1 MSSDQC
7 RAVADSIIQGRKAAT
22 AIGPISA
29 DFPQLTIDD
38 AYQIQSIVNQ
48 HRLDEGG
55 RVVGYKIGLTSEAVQ
70 QQLGVDQPDYGVL
83 FSDMEVLSGQP
94 VDCSGLIAP
103 KAEGEIGFCFKEDLD
118 KENLTFMELLSAID
132 YFFPVIEIVD
142 SVVADWKIGIVDTI
156 ADNASSA
163 LYMPGKRIFSP
174 QGVDFEALQVAIHSN
189 NECVASGRGSACLG
203 SPLLSAYW
211 LAKKLIE
218 LGTPIRKGQIV
229 LSGALA
235 PMVSLIPGQQYS
247 FRFEGLDE
255 ISLNAE

>member
-1 MSSDQC
+1 MSSEQYT
-7 RAVADSIIQGRKAAT
+7 AVAESIIQGRNTAKA
-22 AIGPISA
+22 ISPIST
-29 DFPQLTIDD
+29 DFPELTIDD
-38 AYQIQSIVNQ
+38 AYQIQSMVNQ
-48 HRLDEGG
+48 RRLAEGA
-55 RVVGYKIGLTSEAVQ
+55 RVVGYKIGLTSQVVQ

-83 FSDMEVLSGQP
+83 FGDMEVLSGEP
-94 VDCSGLIAP
+94 IDCRGLIAP

-163 LYMPGKRIFSP
+163 LYMPGKRFFSP
-174 QGVDFEALQVAIHSN
+174 KGVDFEALSVAIYSN
-189 NECVASGRGSACLG
+189 NESVASGQGSACLG

-218 LGTPIRKGQIV
+218 LKTPIRKGQIV

-235 PMVSLIPGQQYS
+235 PMVNLMPGKQYVFS
-247 FRFEGLDE
+247 FEGLDE
-255 ISLNAE
+255 INLIAE

>member
-1 MSSDQC
+1 MSRDQYT
-7 RAVADSIIQGRKAAT
+7 AVAELIIQGRET
-22 AIGPISA
+22 AVAVDPFSTK
-29 DFPQLTIDD
+29 FPELTVDD

-48 HRLDEGG
+48 RRLEGG
-55 RVVGYKIGLTSEAVQ
+55 ARVVGYKIGLTSKAVQ

-83 FSDMEVLSGQP
+83 FSDMEVLSGEP
-94 VDCSGLIAP
+94 IDCRGLIAP
-103 KAEGEIGFCFKEDLD
+103 KAEGEIGFCFKNDLD
-118 KENLTFMELLSAID
+118 SENLTFMELLSAID

-163 LYMPGKRIFSP
+163 LYMPGKRFFSP
-174 QGVDFEALQVAIHSN
+174 QGVDFESLSVAIHSN
-189 NECVASGRGSACLG
+189 DEYVAGGKGSACLG

-211 LAKKLIE
+211 LVKKLIE
-218 LGTPIRKGQIV
+218 LNTPIRKGQIV

-235 PMVSLIPGQQYS
+235 PMVNLISGKQYS

-255 ISLNAE
+255 INLIAE